1 MKCTLNRWGT
11 GTCPPP
17 KATQETKLMEDK
29 LKKMKE
35 EREKQDTM
43 WTKPEEEIN
52 EKRSK

>member
-11 GTCPPP
+11 GICPPP
-17 KATQETKLMEDK
+17 KATEETKLMEDK

-43 WTKPEEEIN
+43 WTKPDEKIN
-52 EKRSK
+52 ENRSK